1 MAGLSTE
8 IIVRNELRPC
18 WYKHTQKAMFHKWC
32 DIAQVLEPSPLVYG
46 HKGGQICYTYALIEL
61 QTGEMAKARPEDIIF
76 ADDKFSD
83 SFFVPPYEQG
93 ECEK

>member
-1 MAGLSTE
+1 MGGFSTE
-8 IIVRNELRPC
+8 IIIRHEPRPC

-46 HKGGQICYTYALIEL
+46 HKGGQLWYTVALIEL
-61 QTGEMAKARPEDIIF
+61 QTGEMVKVMPEDIIF

-83 SFFVPPYEQG
+83 MFFIPPHEPG
-93 ECEK
+93 GCEK